1 MQRKH
6 PIIIFVLYYF
16 SNFTVLGKEPTASGT
31 PYTVEIV
38 FTGLQEGNTTAR
50 IEARSPTGIRYDE
63 IYEIMVDADLKVT
76 ATLKEH
82 IEGGQQ

>member
-1 MQRKH
+1 M
-6 PIIIFVLYYF
+6 LYYF